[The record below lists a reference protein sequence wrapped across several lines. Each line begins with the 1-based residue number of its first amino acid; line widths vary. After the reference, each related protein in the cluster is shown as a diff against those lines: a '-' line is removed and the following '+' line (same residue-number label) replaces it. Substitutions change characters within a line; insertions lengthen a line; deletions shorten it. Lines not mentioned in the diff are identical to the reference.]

1 MMKRPYRNFP
11 ADASDCASFGELKMC
26 YGRLYDAYLEE
37 KRIKGATVH
46 ALKRTGQSEREAKKE
61 AQKAAKELV
70 TISRKQKARDEASKA
85 GYWSGGAAITVA
97 LFYEL
102 CKAGNTWIGG
112 DKYQSFWQHEA
123 MVSTLTFLVTAIFA
137 WAYKAAHPDSK

>member
-11 ADASDCASFGELKMC
+11 ANASDCASFGELKMC

>member
-61 AQKAAKELV
+61 AQKATKELI

>member
-1 MMKRPYRNFP
+1 MKRTYRNFP
-11 ADASDCASFGELKMC
+11 ANASDCASFGELKMC
-26 YGRLYDAYLEE
+26 YGKLYDAYLEE
-37 KRIKGATVH
+37 KRVKGATAN
-46 ALKRTGQSEREAKKE
+46 ALKRTGQSEREAKRE
-61 AQKAAKELV
+61 AQKATKELV

-123 MVSTLTFLVTAIFA
+123 MVSTLTFMMTSIFA
-137 WAYKAAHPDSK
+137 WAYKSMHPESK

>member
-1 MMKRPYRNFP
+1 M
-11 ADASDCASFGELKMC
+11 KMC
-26 YGRLYDAYLEE
+26 YSRLHDSYLEE
-37 KRIKGATVH
+37 KRMKGATTH
-46 ALKRTGQSEREAKKE
+46 LLRKTGQSEREAKRE
-61 AQKAAKELV
+61 AQKATKELV
-70 TISRKQKARDEASKA
+70 TISRKQKAKDEASKA

-112 DKYQSFWQHEA
+112 AKFQEFWQHEA

-137 WAYKAAHPDSK
+137 WAYKAAHPGSK

>member
-61 AQKAAKELV
+61 AQKATKELV

>member
-1 MMKRPYRNFP
+1 
-11 ADASDCASFGELKMC
+11 
-26 YGRLYDAYLEE
+26 LEE

-61 AQKAAKELV
+61 AQKATKELV

>member
-1 MMKRPYRNFP
+1 LKRPYRNFP
-11 ADASDCASFGELKMC
+11 ANASDCASFGELKMC

-61 AQKAAKELV
+61 AQKATKELV

>member
-1 MMKRPYRNFP
+1 MKRPYRNFP

>member
-46 ALKRTGQSEREAKKE
+46 ASKRSWQSEREAKKE
-61 AQKAAKELV
+61 AQKAA
-70 TISRKQKARDEASKA
+70 
-85 GYWSGGAAITVA
+85 
-97 LFYEL
+97 
-102 CKAGNTWIGG
+102 
-112 DKYQSFWQHEA
+112 
-123 MVSTLTFLVTAIFA
+123 
-137 WAYKAAHPDSK
+137 